1 MKNLLP
7 GLIWTTAIAA
17 VCLLHMPPAQAH
29 PLGNFTINHYAGLQ
43 VAADGIGVDYVL
55 DMAEIPAFQE
65 IHRLDANHNHQP
77 DSTETAEY
85 PGRKCDD
92 ILPQLNLQ
100 VNQHSVPLALNQ
112 AAVEFLPGVGGLATL
127 RLTCQFQGAFQKA
140 MVLGAADQAVEFTD
154 NAYAQRLGWREMTVN
169 AQDIPIQGDF
179 VTTSISSRLI
189 EYPTELLSSPLNQ
202 RQVSFYLNPSQAL
215 SAPLPDVSPPT
226 PNRFSQVLLGRNKD
240 AFTSLITPEHP
251 SFSTLL
257 VALAIAFVWGGLH
270 ALSPGHGK
278 TVVGAYLVG
287 ARSRAQDALFLGLT
301 VTLTHTASIFAL
313 GLLTLG
319 TSQFILTEQIF
330 PWMSVLS
337 GFLVTAIGLNLLI
350 RRWRDAQT
358 SQNLALTPAIA
369 LPVQTTLLALAPSH
383 GQVHPVPTHSHTD
396 HALVEAHA
404 RSHARHAH
412 SHAHDDSHGHIH
424 GHAHEHAHEH
434 AHGHDHEHNPGHIHA
449 HHHEHAHH
457 SGKAHSHLPPGADG
471 TPVTW
476 SSILALGVSGGL
488 LPCPSALVVLLSA
501 IAVGQVG
508 FGLALVSA
516 FSLGLAG
523 ALTGIGLILV
533 YAKQWFER
541 LPLEVP
547 KVRIFPVVSAALI
560 TLIGIG
566 ITTQALLVPTL

>member
-1 MKNLLP
+1 MKNRLS
-7 GLIWTTAIAA
+7 GLIWMTAIAA
-17 VCLLHMPPAQAH
+17 ACLLHTPPAQAH

-43 VAADGIGVDYVL
+43 VAPSEIGVDYVL

-65 IHRLDANHNHQP
+65 IHRLDTNQNHHP
-77 DSTETAEY
+77 DATETAEY
-85 PGRKCDD
+85 PGHKCDE

-100 VNQHSVPLALNQ
+100 VHQQSVPLALNN
-112 AAVEFLPGVGGLATL
+112 AAVEFPPGVGGLATL
-127 RLTCQFQGAFQKA
+127 RLTCQFQGALQ
-140 MVLGAADQAVEFTD
+140 GAVVPGEADQAVEFTD
-154 NAYAQRLGWREMTVN
+154 NAYAQRLGWREMTVKT
-169 AQDIPIQGDF
+169 QEVPIQGDF
-179 VTTSISSRLI
+179 ATTSLSNRLT

-202 RQVSFYLNPSQAL
+202 RHVSFYLNPSPAL
-215 SAPLPDVSPPT
+215 SAPLPDSSPPT
-226 PNRFSQVLLGRNKD
+226 ANPFSQVLLGRNQD
-240 AFTSLITPEHP
+240 AFTSLITPQDP
-251 SFSTLL
+251 SFPTLL
-257 VALAIAFVWGGLH
+257 AALAIAFVWGGLH

-287 ARSRAQDALFLGLT
+287 ARSRFQDALFLGLT

-330 PWMSVLS
+330 PWMSLLS
-337 GFLVTAIGLNLLI
+337 GFLVTAIGLNLFI
-350 RRWRDAQT
+350 RRLRGSQT
-358 SQNLALTPAIA
+358 SQNLDSTQLALQTQTP
-369 LPVQTTLLALAPSH
+369 LLALAPSH
-383 GQVHPVPTHSHTD
+383 GQVHSASSSRHIDHHT
-396 HALVEAHA
+396 HALVGAHV
-404 RSHARHAH
+404 HVHHQDHKHAH
-412 SHAHDDSHGHIH
+412 SH
-424 GHAHEHAHEH
+424 
-434 AHGHDHEHNPGHIHA
+434 DHSHNPAHVQAHHPVHA
-449 HHHEHAHH
+449 HHPGHTHHPGHAHH
-457 SGKAHSHLPPGADG
+457 SGHTHHPGKSHSHLPPGADG
-471 TPVTW
+471 APVTW

-516 FSLGLAG
+516 FSLGLAA

-547 KVRIFPVVSAALI
+547 TSQLFPVVSAALI

-566 ITTQALLVPTL
+566 ITAQALLVQTL